1 MGKLKDKTGLRV
13 AYVGSPEL
21 FLRGASPIHVMKMCQ
36 AIARLGIEV
45 DLILQSYDSRID
57 IFKCY
62 GVDPI
67 FKIITTIPST
77 NGPLRHFIHGTY
89 SAFFVWF
96 NKQDYNLV
104 LTRNIIFTYLSTVFF
119 GIPTIYDAHH
129 PLVNRPAKLA
139 FDRFKK
145 SKYLVRFSTNSEGLG
160 KIYAGLGLPEEKLVV
175 AHNGV
180 DLEQFRGVQSKL
192 EARGKL
198 GLPQSKRIVC
208 YSGNIYKGRGID
220 LLVEVSSRLRDV
232 LFLIVGGLESD
243 IKVYRDMAAQKKLEN
258 FRLVGFVS
266 QNVVPLYLFAA
277 DALVIP
283 YTSEMTIQDGTN
295 ATGFTSPLKLFEFM
309 ASCRPIVA
317 TNLPAVSEILHDNI
331 NAVVVEPNS
340 VASLFEGINRVLEDK
355 AFAMKIALQSAAD
368 VGRYTW
374 EERVKKILDGF
385 AGF

>member
-1 MGKLKDKTGLRV
+1 MGKLKDKKRLRV

-36 AIARLGIEV
+36 AIARLGINV
-45 DLILQSYDSRID
+45 DLVLQSYDPKID

-62 GVDPI
+62 GVEPI
-67 FKIITTIPST
+67 FNIITTIPST
-77 NGPLRHFIHGTY
+77 NGPLRHLIHGTY
-89 SAFFVWF
+89 SAFYVWF
-96 NKQDYNLV
+96 NKQKYDLV
-104 LTRNIIFTYLSTVFF
+104 LSRNIIFTYLSTAFF

-129 PLVNRPAKLA
+129 PLVNRPARLA
-139 FDRFKK
+139 FNMFKK
-145 SKYLVRFSTNSEGLG
+145 SKYLIRLSTNSQGLG
-160 KIYAGLGLPEEKLVV
+160 KIYAGLGLPDDKLVV

-180 DLEQFRGVQSKL
+180 DLEQFRNIPSKL
-192 EARGKL
+192 EARKKL
-198 GLPQSKRIVC
+198 NLPANKKIVC
-208 YSGNIYKGRGID
+208 YSGNIYTGRGID

-243 IKVYRDMAAQKKLEN
+243 INVYSDMVAQRKLEN
-258 FRLVGFVS
+258 FKLVGFVPH
-266 QNVVPLYLFAA
+266 NTVPLYLFAA

-283 YTSEMTIQDGTN
+283 YTSEMTIQGGTR

-317 TNLPAVSEILHDNI
+317 TNLPTISEILHDDI
-331 NAVVVEPNS
+331 NAVVVDSNS
-340 VASLFEGINRVLEDK
+340 VDSLFEGIKRVLEDE
-355 AFAMKIALQSAAD
+355 ALATKIALQSAAD

-374 EERVKKILDGF
+374 EERVKKILNGF

>member
-1 MGKLKDKTGLRV
+1 LKDKKRLRV

-36 AIARLGIEV
+36 AIARLGINV

-62 GVDPI
+62 GVEPI
-67 FKIITTIPST
+67 FNIITTIPST

-89 SAFFVWF
+89 SAFYVWL
-96 NKQDYNLV
+96 NRQEYDLV

-145 SKYLVRFSTNSEGLG
+145 SKHLLRFSTNSEGLG
-160 KIYAGLGLPEEKLVV
+160 RIYADLGLPEEKLVV

-180 DLEQFRGVQSKL
+180 DLEQFRNVPSKR
-192 EARGKL
+192 EARKKL
-198 GLPQSKRIVC
+198 GLPPNKKMVC
-208 YSGNIYKGRGID
+208 YAGNIYKGRGID

-232 LFLIVGGLESD
+232 LFLIVGGVESD
-243 IKVYRDMAAQKKLEN
+243 IEVYKDMIAQKSVEN
-258 FRLVGFVS
+258 FMLVGFVS
-266 QNVVPLYLFAA
+266 HNIVPLYLFAA

-283 YTSEMTIQDGTN
+283 YTSEMTIQGGTN

-317 TNLPAVSEILHDNI
+317 TNLPTISEILDDNI
-331 NAVVVEPNS
+331 NAVVVDSNS
-340 VASLFEGINRVLEDK
+340 VDSLFEGIKRVLDDE
-355 AFAMKIALQSAAD
+355 ALAAKIALRSAAD
-368 VGRYTW
+368 AGHYTW
-374 EERVKKILDGF
+374 EERAKKVLNGLEGF
-385 AGF
+385 